1 MKKYILSLALVATCA
16 LAGELKYQEID
27 GFLSPESVFVDK
39 NAMYVSNVGKKLEPL
54 AKDHDGFIS
63 KLDKNGKILEY
74 KFLNDLDAPKG
85 MMEIGNILY
94 VVDIDTL
101 KGFDLSTKKEVFN
114 LPIKGAIFLND
125 IEKLNDKTLLISDTG
140 TGIVHKV
147 DLKTKKYDELLKL
160 DLKEY
165 GGPNGLFLHQN
176 LLYIAGYDPSG
187 VSGGVVLSYDLKNK
201 KIQVIRSEKEPY
213 DGIVLKNNIL
223 YVSSWGKDLKGVIY
237 ALNLKNKSVK
247 KLDLPFMKGPADIFL
262 DKNNLWIP
270 KMAEGK
276 ILKVELE

>member
-1 MKKYILSLALVATCA
+1 MKKYILSLALLATCA
-16 LAGELKYQEID
+16 LAGELKYQEIE

-39 NAMYVSNVGKKLEPL
+39 NAVYVSNVGKKLEPL
-54 AKDHDGFIS
+54 AKDNDGFIS
-63 KLDKNGKILEY
+63 KLDKNGKVLEY
-74 KFLNDLDAPKG
+74 KFLSGLNAPKG
-85 MMEIGNILY
+85 MKEIDNILY

-101 KGFDLSTKKEVFN
+101 KGFDLSTKKEVFT

-125 IEKLNDKTLLISDTG
+125 IEKLNDTTLLISDTG
-140 TGIVHKV
+140 TGIVHKI

-160 DLKEY
+160 DLKEF

-187 VSGGVVLSYDLKNK
+187 VSGGMVLSYDLKNK
-201 KIQVIRSEKEPY
+201 KIQVIKSEKEPY

-247 KLDLPFMKGPADIFL
+247 KLDLPLIKGPADIFL

>member
-16 LAGELKYQEID
+16 FAGEMKYQEID

-54 AKDHDGFIS
+54 AKDNDGFIS
-63 KLDKNGKILEY
+63 KLDKNGKVLEY
-74 KFLNDLDAPKG
+74 KFLSNLNAPKG
-85 MMEIGNILY
+85 MKEIKNVLY

-101 KGFDLSTKKEVFN
+101 KGFNLSTKKEVFN

-125 IEKLNDKTLLISDTG
+125 IEKLNDTTLLISDTG

-160 DLKEY
+160 DLKEF
-165 GGPNGLFLHQN
+165 GGPNGLFLHKN

-201 KIQVIRSEKEPY
+201 KIQVIKSEKEPY
-213 DGIVLKNNIL
+213 DGIILKNDIL

-237 ALNLKNKSVK
+237 GLNLKNKSVK
-247 KLDLPFMKGPADIFL
+247 KLDLPLMKGPADIFL

-276 ILKVELE
+276 ILKVELK

>member
-1 MKKYILSLALVATCA
+1 MKKYILSLALLATCA

-39 NAMYVSNVGKKLEPL
+39 NAMYISNVGKKLEPL

-63 KLDKNGKILEY
+63 KLDKNGKILNIN
-74 KFLNDLDAPKG
+74 FLNDLDAPKG

-101 KGFDLSTKKEVFN
+101 KGFDLSNKKEVFN
-114 LPIKGAIFLND
+114 LPIKGSIFLND

-140 TGIVHKV
+140 TGIIYKV
-147 DLKTKKYDELLKL
+147 DLKTKKYNNLLKL

-165 GGPNGLFLHQN
+165 GGPNGLFLNKN

-201 KIQVIRSEKEPY
+201 KIQVLKSEKEPY

-262 DKNNLWIP
+262 DKNDLWIP

>member
-94 VVDIDTL
+94 
-101 KGFDLSTKKEVFN
+101 
-114 LPIKGAIFLND
+114 
-125 IEKLNDKTLLISDTG
+125 
-140 TGIVHKV
+140 
-147 DLKTKKYDELLKL
+147 
-160 DLKEY
+160 
-165 GGPNGLFLHQN
+165 
-176 LLYIAGYDPSG
+176 IAGYDPSG
-187 VSGGVVLSYDLKNK
+187 VSGGVVLSYNLKNK
-201 KIQVIRSEKEPY
+201 KIQVLKSEKEPY

-223 YVSSWGKDLKGVIY
+223 YISSWGKDLNGVIY
-237 ALNLKNKSVK
+237 ALNLKNKNIK
-247 KLDLPFMKGPADIFL
+247 KLNLPLMKGPADIFL
-262 DKNNLWIP
+262 DKNDLWIP
-270 KMAEGK
+270 KMAESK
-276 ILKVELE
+276 ILKVELK